1 MTELKAVRKLTNINF
16 ESEGSA
22 VALVGK
28 AQGGPANGR
37 ETLIFKSLNTLEVK
51 EEDIEKASQVTVT
64 MNIVEYLYRFF
75 DLWWEDAEVLARVF
89 GYDTSPDEVEYND
102 DWYENYIQEKV
113 DAVTIMKSL
122 VIDKDQEDIKK
133 AVAELSP
140 EDYLK
145 VVKSQEIFEKNIDK
159 AKASIKKSSEL
170 PEGVIE
176 PKGSKTPS
184 VDDKV
189 NKEESMTDFIS
200 KSALDSIVN
209 EAVTKAVAASNA
221 KIEEA
226 EKIIKQYQEEKKAIV
241 EKARKAAIADVEK
254 EAEAAEA
261 LFKSLES
268 VDDTTFDSVIKALKK
283 KDEQLATSDI
293 LKEAGAQGRPVVT
306 DEVVDTTAQLLKK
319 QYNIKDGE

>member
-37 ETLIFKSLNTLEVK
+37 ETLIFKSLNTEEVK
-51 EEDIEKASQVTVT
+51 EEDIQKASQVTVT

-75 DLWWEDAEVLARVF
+75 DLWYEDAEVLARVF
-89 GYDTSPDEVEYND
+89 GYDTTPDEVEYND
-102 DWYENYIQEKV
+102 DWYSNYIQEKV
-113 DAVTIMKSL
+113 DAVTIIKSL
-122 VIDKDQEDIKK
+122 VIDKTEEDIKK
-133 AVAELSP
+133 SVAELSP

-145 VVKSQEIFEKNIDK
+145 VIKSQEVFEKNVDK
-159 AKASIKKSSEL
+159 ARASIKKSSES

-184 VDDKV
+184 VDKIS
-189 NKEESMTDFIS
+189 KEESMTDFIS
-200 KSALDSIVN
+200 KSALDSLVS
-209 EAVTKAVAASNA
+209 EAVTKAVAVEKA
-221 KIEEA
+221 KLDEA
-226 EKIIKQYQEEKKAIV
+226 EQIIKQYKEEKKATV

-293 LKEAGAQGRPVVT
+293 LKEAGTQGRPVVT
-306 DEVVDTTAQLLKK
+306 DEVVDTTAALLKK
-319 QYNIKDGE
+319 QFNIKDGE

>member
-1 MTELKAVRKLTNINF
+1 MSELKAVRKLTNINF

-28 AQGGPANGR
+28 EQGGPANGR
-37 ETLIFKSLNTLEVK
+37 QTLIFKSLNTEEVK

-64 MNIVEYLYRFF
+64 MNIVEYLHRFF
-75 DLWWEDAEVLARVF
+75 DLWYEDATVLAKVF
-89 GYDTSPDEVEYND
+89 GYNTEEDDVESDT
-102 DWYENYIQEKV
+102 WYSEYIQEKV
-113 DAVTIMKSL
+113 DAVVIMKSL
-122 VIDKDQEDIKK
+122 VLDKGLEDIKK

-145 VVKSQEIFEKNIDK
+145 VIKSQEIFEKNIDK
-159 AKASIKKSSEL
+159 ARASIKKSSES

-200 KSALDSIVN
+200 KSALDTIVN

-221 KIEEA
+221 KVEEA
-226 EKIIKQYQEEKKAIV
+226 EQIIKQYKEEKKATV
-241 EKARKAAIADVEK
+241 EKARKASIAEVEK

-306 DEVVDTTAQLLKK
+306 DEVVDATAALLKK
-319 QYNIKDGE
+319 QFNIKDGE